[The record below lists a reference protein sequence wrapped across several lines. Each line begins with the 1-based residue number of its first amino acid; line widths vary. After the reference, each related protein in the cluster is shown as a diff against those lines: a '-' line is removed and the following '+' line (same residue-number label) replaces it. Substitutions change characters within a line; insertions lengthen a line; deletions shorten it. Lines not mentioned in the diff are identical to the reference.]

1 MPALFVASTISTL
14 NSFHGGPYKPDT
26 RTTRSY
32 GILREVDP
40 HGSVDI
46 AMLAAADYV
55 CRIVA
60 EGRTCLPV
68 ATFKLGHHP
77 HLQGET
83 APSRPSRFPEPQQF
97 PFGSSPLRSNLS
109 AREFPYTSP
118 LPDALDRPAGIAPVG
133 SRAYARG
140 MVVCL
145 LLPLI
150 RICTAI
156 RSSMSKI
163 SMVRAV
169 SRTSISARTSERTS
183 AMTSK
188 ALPGQRCAND
198 RLYIG
203 LRPRF

>member
-1 MPALFVASTISTL
+1 MVGHTSR
-14 NSFHGGPYKPDT
+14 DT

-32 GILREVDP
+32 GILREGDP

-46 AMLAAADYV
+46 AMLAAADDV

-60 EGRTCLPV
+60 EGLDMPTRPHIQIRTPPTFTRRNCAFPLFAISRA
-68 ATFKLGHHP
+68 ATIPFWVISASLKSIGVRIFLYIATPGC
-77 HLQGET
+77 
-83 APSRPSRFPEPQQF
+83 ARSSSRHSAG
-97 PFGSSPLRSNLS
+97 GS
-109 AREFPYTSP
+109 T
-118 LPDALDRPAGIAPVG
+118 
-133 SRAYARG
+133 AYAREW
-140 MVVCL
+140 VVCL

-150 RICTAI
+150 RICAAI
-156 RSSMSKI
+156 RWSLRKI

-169 SRTSISARTSERTS
+169 SRTSTSARAWKRTS

-188 ALPGQRCAND
+188 ALPGRRCAND